1 LGKFTRGY
9 HLRNLEDED
18 EVIEEADFK
27 ALR

>member
-9 HLRNLEDED
+9 HLGNLEDED
-18 EVIEEADFK
+18 EVIEEVDFK